1 MTLNESAMIIDFDAY
16 LEICEEELR
25 DLEDGEIIAK
35 FISYDSYSE
44 MIEETGLE
52 DYSYS
57 DFLGVFRDVKS
68 YLLKSLSE
76 FRVYQNRAI

>member
-1 MTLNESAMIIDFDAY
+1 MTLNESAMIIGFDAY
-16 LEICEEELR
+16 LEIYEEELR
-25 DLEDGEIIAK
+25 GLEDGEIIAK

-44 MIEETGLE
+44 MIEETGFE

-68 YLLKSLSE
+68 HLLKSLSE